1 MGFSHPFSFGAYMAV
16 FGVGGSTNEYMCVCV
31 YACGQGM
38 EKVAATRA
46 QTLKDQRVAT
56 LSMVAVKR

>member
-1 MGFSHPFSFGAYMAV
+1 MAV

-38 EKVAATRA
+38 EEVAATRA